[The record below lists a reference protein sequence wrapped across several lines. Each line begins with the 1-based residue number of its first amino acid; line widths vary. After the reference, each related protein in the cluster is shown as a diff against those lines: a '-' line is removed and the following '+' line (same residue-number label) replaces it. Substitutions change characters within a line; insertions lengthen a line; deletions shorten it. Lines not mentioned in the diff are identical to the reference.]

1 MKSWLYNIE
10 KKMRVSI
17 SIKDLKWDLQASS
30 GKQRAEILVLA
41 QYLRCVV
48 LEQEGIDQSILDK
61 TLDFTHEELI
71 MQFEVIEHIR
81 DQARSHLLMTIKK
94 IHRSGDQLLYSSNKH
109 IQNILCALEL
119 WMCTIGAGFI
129 PEKRED
135 ISYIWLVLTGSHCYR
150 EQAISSMLKMR
161 IGNLTGVPRDGKF
174 DKLNASEW
182 LSQCDFVPSPFDQR
196 ATDYYNRST
205 ENEALYA

>member
-10 KKMRVSI
+10 NKMRVSI
-17 SIKDLKWDLQASS
+17 SVKDLKWDLQASS
-30 GKQRAEILVLA
+30 SKQRAEILVLA

-48 LEQEGIDQSILDK
+48 LEQEGIDQSVLDK
-61 TLDFTHEELI
+61 TLDFTREELI
-71 MQFEVIEHIR
+71 KQFEVIEHIR

-94 IHRSGDQLLYSSNKH
+94 IHRSGDQLLYSNNKH
-109 IQNILCALEL
+109 IQNTLCALEL
-119 WMCTIGAGFI
+119 WLCTIGAGFI

-135 ISYIWLVLTGSHCYR
+135 ISYIWLVLTGSHCYH
-150 EQAISSMLKMR
+150 EQAISCMLKTQ
-161 IGNLTGVPRDGKF
+161 IGNLIGVPRAGKF

-196 ATDYYNRST
+196 ATDYNMST
-205 ENEALYA
+205 EIEALHA